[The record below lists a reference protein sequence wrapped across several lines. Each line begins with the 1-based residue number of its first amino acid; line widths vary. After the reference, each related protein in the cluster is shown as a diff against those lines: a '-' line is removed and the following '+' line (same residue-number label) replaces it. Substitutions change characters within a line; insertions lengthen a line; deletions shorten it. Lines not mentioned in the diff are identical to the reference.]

1 MKYTVNSSD
10 DSGAG
15 SLREAIALAN
25 ENPGLDTIVIETD
38 KIELSSE
45 IQISDSVE
53 IEGNDVVITQTE
65 DEGIFYI
72 DDFVYEDF
80 LDVSIANLTLTGG
93 NRNFG
98 GGALLVLEN
107 LALDNVTVRDNK
119 GVGYGAG
126 LYAYGSNVT
135 ITNSLFEGNVVLEY
149 EDGSRSGSAVF
160 VENGS
165 LEIDNSIFRKNDAL
179 QQTVGVV
186 YGLLEISN
194 SEIIDNVGSGLGTRD
209 SSANISNILVDNNSG
224 TGMYAIEGS
233 IWTIEDSTISNHQVV
248 DYAGGLGFINSVATI
263 TNSLIDDNSASPQG
277 GGIFL
282 GPSAEVEINNSI
294 VSNNSASQGS
304 AMFGYDDSTK
314 ATITDTYFS
323 NNTGGEQIEGFNLT
337 YQGSN
342 VDNPYGVEPAE
353 SIGYT
358 APTAEE
364 TDPEEPDPQQ
374 PTSEEPKPEEPAP
387 QQPTSEEP
395 NPEESLNINS
405 TEVHRFYQY
414 EKGFHFYT
422 ADNIESNVI
431 QQESAAGNL
440 SYEYE
445 GESYRA
451 LTRNTDTV
459 TGEVIEGAEEVYR
472 FFNSDTGGHLFTMFE
487 AEKEY
492 IDTLDNYSYEGVA
505 YYAFESQHESIDT
518 IPVYRMLNEDTGTHL
533 FTADSNEVNYI
544 QDNLSNFSLEGYNGV
559 AFYVME
565 I

>member
-364 TDPEEPDPQQ
+364 
-374 PTSEEPKPEEPAP
+374 PKPEEPDP